1 MKNKKLLVLAVLT
14 MALSG
19 CGHKDNKPS
28 SNSSSSASSAS
39 ESTSQASSG
48 SSQNSSSEGSSES
61 SSLINL
67 DSSNSTPVVQGTCGT
82 LTSAMIEEIA
92 NPSITVNGVLTDYYI
107 DAELGQI
114 VETGYNM
121 KVEMSDGAW
130 RGSYWQD
137 PKNVISENYRRGEIV
152 SDGEFEGA
160 GLNKVFINKNNEVDH
175 SLEKTFDGYPLFWA
189 NQHYWNH
196 LGQLNINKFEKDE
209 DMDAYSYRIDE
220 ASQTDYSQDQ
230 YLMAYLG
237 QSLTSLLA
245 PSDGLITDFYVYCN
259 DEHITKIE
267 MYTETAVL
275 DTDEDGK
282 PVKTSYSKV
291 DLTFENI
298 GTTVTPEPEPYK
310 AGIKNDL
317 LAKALTKMKVVKN
330 FTFQAVDNTT
340 SAPSTDAGDYE
351 IESANNSAVRQRKH
365 NKVGNT
371 LTSTGTV
378 GRVGKVTEDAIL
390 FADTGKYSASLD
402 DRLYH
407 TEYSG
412 LKQNDDNTYDVFGY
426 STSAGAMVGTAK
438 MNGNIFDK
446 MPAFDLAP
454 EIFEFNGGG
463 YDKNGVE
470 TLNFS
475 LIDSSIS
482 QDVAMQISA
491 DTNAKNATS
500 SMDRKVTLT
509 IKVDGDDVNLVA
521 TSFPY
526 SVSSGVYLGYVT
538 TQISD
543 VGTTVLDADL
553 FDGYQPR
560 VVKESWSEYTD
571 VNYYPTSSNQ
581 TWEKKTASEII
592 EIMYGDEASNFI
604 TPKDIVAVFGDVI
617 SGPWHE
623 TNDRKNDAG
632 EVIKS
637 YPCFSFNLQST
648 ELDNQNRITNWTEL
662 MDQMN
667 AVLSAKGYTKS
678 APNSMDEINRKFCTF
693 INGGIEIVFE
703 NIGYKTVYVSCYVT
717 GDWLLN
723 R

>member
-1 MKNKKLLVLAVLT
+1 MKNKKLLVLAVL
-14 MALSG
+14 ALALTG
-19 CGHKDNKPS
+19 CKRNDNKNSSSSSSQPS
-28 SNSSSSASSAS
+28 SNVSSSEGPNSSSQSSSASSS
-39 ESTSQASSG
+39 
-48 SSQNSSSEGSSES
+48 NS
-61 SSLINL
+61 LTNL
-67 DSSNSTPVVQGTCGT
+67 DSSNSIGVVQGTCGT

-92 NPSITVNGVLTDYYI
+92 NSSITVNGVLTDYYI
-107 DAELGQI
+107 DNELGEI
-114 VETGYNM
+114 VETEYNM

-130 RGSYWQD
+130 KGSYWQD
-137 PKNVISENYRRGEIV
+137 PKNVISENYRRGEKV
-152 SDGEFEGA
+152 SDGKSEGA
-160 GLNKVFINKNNEVDH
+160 GLNRVFINKNNKVDYA
-175 SLEKTFDGYPLFWA
+175 LEKTFDGYPLFWA

-196 LGQLNINKFEKDE
+196 LGQLNINKFEKDT
-209 DMDAYSYRIDE
+209 DFDAYRYRIDE

-267 MYTETAVL
+267 MFTETAVL

-282 PVKTSYSKV
+282 PVKTSYVKV

-298 GTTVTPEPEPYK
+298 GTTVTADPEPYK

-317 LAKALTKMKVVKN
+317 LAKALTKMKGVKN
-330 FTFQAVDNTT
+330 FTFQAVNNTT
-340 SAPSTDAGDYE
+340 YAPSTDTGDYE
-351 IESANNSAVRQRKH
+351 LESTSGAALRQRKH
-365 NKVGNT
+365 NKVANS
-371 LTSTGTV
+371 LSSTGTV

-402 DRLYH
+402 DKLYH

-412 LKQNDDNTYDVFGY
+412 LKQNADDTYDVFEY
-426 STSAGAMVGTAK
+426 STAASAMVGTSK

-446 MPAFDLAP
+446 MPSFDLAP

-470 TLNFS
+470 TLNYS

-491 DTNAKNATS
+491 DTNAKNATA

-509 IKVDGDDVNLVA
+509 IKVNGDDVDLVA

-604 TPKDIVAVFGDVI
+604 TPKDIVSVFGDVI

-623 TNDRKNDAG
+623 TDDKKNDAG

-637 YPCFSFNLQST
+637 FPCFSFNLQSV
-648 ELDNQNRITNWTEL
+648 ELDKDNRITNWTEL
-662 MDQMN
+662 MNQMN
-667 AVLSAKGYTKS
+667 AVLSSKGYTKS
-678 APNSMDEINRKFCTF
+678 EPNSIDEINRKFCTF

-703 NIGYKTVYVSCYVT
+703 NIGYKTIYVSCYVT